1 MVDSNVVLAL
11 GGGLPFD
18 SANLVK
24 DSIAGSDGEMV
35 IAGTTEFQV
44 AAFCR
49 LDLRSITRLALP
61 VERSI

>member
-1 MVDSNVVLAL
+1 
-11 GGGLPFD
+11 
-18 SANLVK
+18 
-24 DSIAGSDGEMV
+24 MV